1 MQGLAN
7 ICVVLSAVF
16 WLAADFPLS
25 AEVVS
30 LAPVA
35 DTSLFEYSPDN
46 NIGGAPFVTAGVT
59 GDFAGN
65 SKSRGLLK
73 FDLAPAI
80 PAGARI
86 NAARLVLQVTKI
98 NTSGTSPTYEL
109 RRVLKGWGEGNKTG
123 NNGEPASLGEATW
136 NSRQAPA
143 TAWSSPGGAAPDDF
157 SLVSSAGLL
166 VGGLGSYTFGPTP
179 DLAADVQQWLDHP
192 ESNFGWILIAQDEAA
207 PQTARHFGSRENA
220 TNAPALILDFT
231 PAALTPA
238 PVLYGITNT
247 QSQFSFSFAVQTGH
261 VYTVEYTPTLPV
273 TNWQVWT
280 NFSSSATATNFVVR
294 DSSNTLPRFYRV
306 KAE

>member
-59 GDFAGN
+59 GENAGN

-98 NTSGTSPTYEL
+98 RP
-109 RRVLKGWGEGNKTG
+109 VM
-123 NNGEPASLGEATW
+123 
-136 NSRQAPA
+136 
-143 TAWSSPGGAAPDDF
+143 
-157 SLVSSAGLL
+157 
-166 VGGLGSYTFGPTP
+166 
-179 DLAADVQQWLDHP
+179 
-192 ESNFGWILIAQDEAA
+192 
-207 PQTARHFGSRENA
+207 
-220 TNAPALILDFT
+220 FT
-231 PAALTPA
+231 P
-238 PVLYGITNT
+238 
-247 QSQFSFSFAVQTGH
+247 
-261 VYTVEYTPTLPV
+261 
-273 TNWQVWT
+273 
-280 NFSSSATATNFVVR
+280 
-294 DSSNTLPRFYRV
+294 SNTLPPCQSRIGKSGLIFRAPRPPPILSSGIPLTHFRGSIGS
-306 KAE
+306 KPSKTP

>member
-35 DTSLFEYSPDN
+35 DTSLFEYSPTN

-73 FDLAPAI
+73 FDLAPAL

-86 NAARLVLQVTKI
+86 NAARLVLQVTKT
-98 NTSGTSPTYEL
+98 NTSGTSPTYE
-109 RRVLKGWGEGNKTG
+109 
-123 NNGEPASLGEATW
+123 
-136 NSRQAPA
+136 
-143 TAWSSPGGAAPDDF
+143 
-157 SLVSSAGLL
+157 
-166 VGGLGSYTFGPTP
+166 
-179 DLAADVQQWLDHP
+179 H
-192 ESNFGWILIAQDEAA
+192 
-207 PQTARHFGSRENA
+207 
-220 TNAPALILDFT
+220 
-231 PAALTPA
+231 
-238 PVLYGITNT
+238 
-247 QSQFSFSFAVQTGH
+247 
-261 VYTVEYTPTLPV
+261 
-273 TNWQVWT
+273 WQVWT